1 MEWINKRNEINAQCV
16 NKIDSKCLV
25 QSGHAE
31 IESNKV
37 LFIFGNALEV
47 LQRSEFYES
56 VEEVHLEYVRFDL
69 IVYH

>member
-1 MEWINKRNEINAQCV
+1 V
-16 NKIDSKCLV
+16 NKIDNKCLV

-47 LQRSEFYES
+47 LHRTEFYDT
-56 VEEVHLEYVRFDL
+56 VEEIHLEYVRFDL
-69 IVYH
+69 IVYHVNLEKLR